1 MLAVIGGSG
10 LNQFPELEIIEERFL
25 STPYGECSAPLTFA
39 RIENQSLIFLPR
51 HGKGHKL
58 PPHLINYR
66 ANIWALKEVGVKQI
80 LAINAVGGM
89 GDGIAP
95 GTFVVPHQVIDY
107 TWGREQ
113 SFNFLLD
120 GYVNHIDFTH
130 PYSARLRDQLINSL
144 TEARLPFQAQ
154 GIYGCTQGP
163 RLETA
168 AEIQRLIR
176 DGCDL
181 VGMTAMPEAALAREL
196 AMDYA
201 ALCLVVNWGAGLAD
215 QELSIAEMMQILA
228 SGMNNIKKT
237 IFIFAKNTI

>member
-10 LNQFPELEIIEERFL
+10 LNQFPELEIIEERYL
-25 STPYGECSAPLTFA
+25 STPYGDCSAPLTFA
-39 RIENQSLIFLPR
+39 RIDNQPVVFLPR

-58 PPHLINYR
+58 SPHLINYR
-66 ANIWALKEVGVKQI
+66 ANIWALKDAGVKQV

-89 GDGIAP
+89 GEGMGP
-95 GTFVVPHQVIDY
+95 GTFVVPHQLIDY
-107 TWGREQ
+107 TWGREH

-130 PYSARLRDQLINSL
+130 PYSARMRERLINALGTAGLS
-144 TEARLPFQAQ
+144 FQHQAV
-154 GIYGCTQGP
+154 YGCTQGP
-163 RLETA
+163 RLESA

-196 AMDYA
+196 ELEYA
-201 ALCLVVNWGAGLAD
+201 ALCLVVNWAAGLVD
-215 QELSIAEMMQILA
+215 QELGIADMMQILA
-228 SGMNNIKKT
+228 SGMGDIKKT
-237 IFIFAKNTI
+237 VFIFAKSTI

>member
-1 MLAVIGGSG
+1 MLAIIGGSG

-25 STPYGECSAPLTFA
+25 STPYGDCSAPLTFA
-39 RIENQSLIFLPR
+39 RIESQSLIFLPR

-66 ANIWALKEVGVKQI
+66 ANIWALKDVGVTQI

-89 GDGIAP
+89 GEGMGP

-107 TWGREQ
+107 SWGREQ

-130 PYSARLRDQLINSL
+130 PYSSRLRERLINSL
-144 TEARLPFQAQ
+144 TSAGLPFQHE
-154 GIYGCTQGP
+154 GVYGCTQGP

-196 AMDYA
+196 DLEYA
-201 ALCLVVNWGAGLAD
+201 ALCLVVNWAAGLAD

-237 IFIFAKNTI
+237 IFIFAKTTI